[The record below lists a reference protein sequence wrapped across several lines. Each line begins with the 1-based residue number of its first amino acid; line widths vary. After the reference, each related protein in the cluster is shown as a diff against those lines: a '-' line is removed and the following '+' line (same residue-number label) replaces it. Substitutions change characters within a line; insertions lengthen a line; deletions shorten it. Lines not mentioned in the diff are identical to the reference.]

1 MEDEVRELMGIEDG
15 QAPEG
20 HYKNSGCYLR
30 DWEPLESFDLGA
42 T

>member
-20 HYKNSGCYLR
+20 HYKNSGCYSER
-30 DWEPLESFDLGA
+30 LG
-42 T
+42 TTGVF